1 MTKQHSNASFPEHL
15 WPRFWCR
22 HSDTHLRQIQD
33 KSTWI
38 QLNMSYKRCTKF
50 DWANILG
57 PSICTYMRTIWRE
70 SMMLLNY
77 FTASLYLFSKQ
88 RSTNI
93 ILVFTIVAIQNCYLE
108 HILLGTQ
115 FKEEYFIYYPA
126 RALTN
131 GYTR

>member
-1 MTKQHSNASFPEHL
+1 ME
-15 WPRFWCR
+15 
-22 HSDTHLRQIQD
+22 
-33 KSTWI
+33 
-38 QLNMSYKRCTKF
+38 
-50 DWANILG
+50 
-57 PSICTYMRTIWRE
+57 RE
-70 SMMLLNY
+70 RMMLLNY

-93 ILVFTIVAIQNCYLE
+93 ILIFTIVAIQNCYLE